1 MAVIISN
8 KSLNLVLMLCLFLI
22 ISFAEG
28 KQIGD
33 TTARC
38 QKVYGV
44 EAGDTC
50 NGIMAKFKL
59 TAHFF
64 AINPN
69 INCNTIFVVGFGG
82 VKATARCQ
90 KVYGV
95 EAGDTCNGI
104 MAKFKLTA
112 HFFAINP
119 NINCNTIFVGQWLCI
134 AGTTK

>member
-1 MAVIISN
+1 MAVVISN

-33 TTARC
+33 IGFGGVKATLRC

-50 NGIMAKFKL
+50 NGIM
-59 TAHFF
+59 
-64 AINPN
+64 
-69 INCNTIFVVGFGG
+69 G
-82 VKATARCQ
+82 
-90 KVYGV
+90 
-95 EAGDTCNGI
+95 
-104 MAKFKLTA
+104 KFKLTA